1 MILILKLGSNMQ
13 NHCYFTMQEQLSQVL
28 NILQQKDNIENY
40 PDVIIM
46 LCKKLSILYMDDLK
60 SILGSNLSD
69 DEIFKKLKEF
79 DSGEY
84 ELALEI
90 FADFYY
96 TAIDDENK
104 IASNNPLLKKY
115 GKEWLKRSY
124 ADMQLIVSMI
134 DEFKEYLKG

>member
-1 MILILKLGSNMQ
+1 MN
-13 NHCYFTMQEQLSQVL
+13 
-28 NILQQKDNIENY
+28 
-40 PDVIIM
+40 
-46 LCKKLSILYMDDLK
+46 DLK
-60 SILGSNLSD
+60 FTLGSNLSD

-96 TAIDDENK
+96 TVIDDEDK
-104 IASNNPLLKKY
+104 IASNNPLLEKY

-124 ADMQLIVSMI
+124 GDMQLIVSMI
-134 DEFKEYLKG
+134 DELKEYLKG

>member
-1 MILILKLGSNMQ
+1 MQ
-13 NHCYFTMQEQLSQVL
+13 NNCYFTMQEQLSQVL
-28 NILQQKDNIENY
+28 NILQKDNIESY

-46 LCKKLSILYMDDLK
+46 LCKKLSILYMNDLK
-60 SILGSNLSD
+60 FTLGSNLSD

-96 TAIDDENK
+96 TVIDDEDK
-104 IASNNPLLKKY
+104 IASNNPLLEKY

-124 ADMQLIVSMI
+124 GDMQLIVSMI
-134 DEFKEYLKG
+134 DELKEYLKG

>member
-1 MILILKLGSNMQ
+1 MQ
-13 NHCYFTMQEQLSQVL
+13 NSCYFTMQEQLSQVL
-28 NILQQKDNIENY
+28 NILQKYNIENY
-40 PDVIIM
+40 PNVIIM

-60 SILGSNLSD
+60 SVLGSNLND

-96 TAIDDENK
+96 AVIDDEDK
-104 IASNNPLLKKY
+104 IASNNLLLEKY
-115 GKEWLKRSY
+115 SKEWLKRSY
-124 ADMQLIVSMI
+124 GDMQLIASMI